1 MVSVTL
7 RLIHRYLPGE
17 KECLQQLSVAGSTGL
32 AGDNEDW
39 WQPTNCCIRFVERQ
53 GDQMAWE
60 VKPEKRAI
68 PARYSSVL
76 SELLTAHSQ
85 RGQQQGQRCTRSLAD
100 SAREEWQ
107 EKRQQR
113 TCREFA
119 AWRDCMWVLPLR
131 DWEAMSESQ
140 SVSDSLFAKQS
151 NEPLLVYITSWLGWT
166 NGIM

>member
-17 KECLQQLSVAGSTGL
+17 KECLQQLSVAGSIGL

-107 EKRQQR
+107 EKSRGHVENLQLEETVCGFCLLETER
-113 TCREFA
+113 LWA
-119 AWRDCMWVLPLR
+119 SL
-131 DWEAMSESQ
+131 
-140 SVSDSLFAKQS
+140 SLFLIPYLQNRAMNPCWS
-151 NEPLLVYITSWLGWT
+151 ILPVGWDEQ
-166 NGIM
+166 ME